1 MNVDFPRIITLL
13 RKEKGLSQK
22 QVAQDF
28 GISQALLSHYEKGV
42 RECGLDFITKCAD
55 YYDVSCDYL
64 LGRTPDKTGAKLTF
78 EDIPDELACGRE
90 NKFKGSLL
98 PILNKKLISNSL
110 NIIFDLLQKIGNKSL
125 TSEVSSYLMTAVYKA
140 FRIVYSSNSKNP
152 KDIFSINEESYS
164 VFVGALQDLSEM
176 NSKCIISGRSINGL
190 DKITKEQRVT
200 LSPNII
206 TEQYPSF
213 SSSLY
218 NVIQNVENKVPIR
231 KQHNKL

>member
-22 QVAQDF
+22 QVASDF

-64 LGRTPDKTGAKLTF
+64 LGRTTDRTGAKLTF
-78 EDIPDELACGRE
+78 EDIPDESTCGKE

-110 NIIFDLLQKIGNKSL
+110 NIIFDLLQKIGSKAL
-125 TSEVSSYLMTAVYKA
+125 TSEVSLYLMTAVYKA
-140 FRIVYSSNSKNP
+140 FRIVYSSNRKNP
-152 KDIFSINEESYS
+152 QDMFSINEESYS
-164 VFVGALQDLSEM
+164 VFVGALQDVAEM
-176 NSKCIISGRSINGL
+176 NSKCIVSGKSINGL
-190 DKITKEQRVT
+190 GKLTKDQEIT
-200 LSPNII
+200 LSPNAI
-206 TEQYPSF
+206 TSEYPNF
-213 SSSLY
+213 SPSLY
-218 NVIQNVENKVPIR
+218 NVIQNVENKVPL
-231 KQHNKL
+231 KK